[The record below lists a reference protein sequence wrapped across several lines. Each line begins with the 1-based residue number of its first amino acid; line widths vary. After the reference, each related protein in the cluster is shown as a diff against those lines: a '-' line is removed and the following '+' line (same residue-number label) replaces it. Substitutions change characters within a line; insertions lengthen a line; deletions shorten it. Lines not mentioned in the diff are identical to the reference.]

1 MSEHGTIMHS
11 SPSLDM
17 VDAMFLRRLKSMPSK
32 EGRRASPETST
43 RPPAFRPEETAP
55 PDAHIPTP
63 EVPMPE
69 LAAVAASPSPTAT
82 GKKAPDSQP
91 LVAWLLE
98 QAPEQWSALAATVE
112 RAVAE
117 GLRVIAVAGG
127 GRGEGRT
134 TLVEALGV
142 TLTARGWHVV
152 RIAGPL
158 SSAAGNTFSRAGNDR
173 EVVIVDAGVWFPPG
187 PIRHDRVAAMSVGC
201 DAVILVRR
209 ATQAPSPA
217 RAAAIEQ
224 TGCRLLGEV
233 ETLVPMDTF
242 EDLAHHA
249 DT

>member
-1 MSEHGTIMHS
+1 MSEHGTFMHS
-11 SPSLDM
+11 PPSLDM
-17 VDAMFLRRLKSMPSK
+17 VDAMFLRRLESVSSR
-32 EGRRASPETST
+32 EDRRSSAETPT
-43 RPPAFRPEETAP
+43 RPPTPRSEEMAT
-55 PDAHIPTP
+55 PDVQIPTSGIP
-63 EVPMPE
+63 TPE
-69 LAAVAASPSPTAT
+69 LAAVAASPSPPVAP
-82 GKKAPDSQP
+82 GKAPDSQP

-98 QAPEQWSALAATVE
+98 TAPEQWATLAATVE

-117 GLRVIAVAGG
+117 GHKVIAVAGG

-134 TLVEALGV
+134 TLVEALEA

-158 SSAAGNTFSRAGNDR
+158 SAAGNTFGGPGNDR

-187 PIRHDRVAAMSVGC
+187 PIRHDRLAAMTGGC

-209 ATQAPSPA
+209 AAQAPSPA

-224 TGCRLLGEV
+224 TGCRFLGEV
-233 ETLVPMDTF
+233 ETLVPMATF
-242 EDLAHHA
+242 EELLHHA